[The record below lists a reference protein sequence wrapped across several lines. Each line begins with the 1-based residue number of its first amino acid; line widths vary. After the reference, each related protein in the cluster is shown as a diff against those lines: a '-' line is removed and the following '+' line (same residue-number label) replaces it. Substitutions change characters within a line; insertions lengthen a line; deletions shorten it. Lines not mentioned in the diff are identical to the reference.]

1 MQRICF
7 LARIRPELAEEYRE
21 RHAAVWPEMLR
32 ALEAAGWGNY
42 SLFLAG
48 DGTLVGYLETEDF
61 AAAQAAMAATEVN
74 ARWQAQMSRYFVS
87 TGPGRPDE
95 SFVPL
100 EEVFHLQDQLAA
112 VARDSQPAA
121 VARGSHPA
129 APHPVRPP
137 AGPTHGG
144 EQ

>member
-7 LARIRPELAEEYRE
+7 LARIRPELADEYRE

-32 ALEAAGWGNY
+32 ALESAGWGNY
-42 SLFLAG
+42 SLFLAD

-61 AAAQAAMAATEVN
+61 AAARAAVAGTDVN
-74 ARWQAQMSRYFVS
+74 ARWQTEMSRYFVNAGS
-87 TGPGRPDE
+87 GRPDE

-112 VARDSQPAA
+112 VAPDADRAAAADS
-121 VARGSHPA
+121 
-129 APHPVRPP
+129 VRP
-137 AGPTHGG
+137 AGGHAHEG
-144 EQ
+144 ER

>member
-7 LARIRPELAEEYRE
+7 LARIRPELADEYRE

-32 ALEAAGWGNY
+32 ALEAAGWRNY

-74 ARWQAQMSRYFVS
+74 ARWQAEMSRYFVS
-87 TGPGRPDE
+87 AGPGRPDE

-100 EEVFHLQDQLAA
+100 AEVFHLQDQLAA
-112 VARDSQPAA
+112 VAR
-121 VARGSHPA
+121 GSRPA
-129 APHPVRPP
+129 APDPARPP
-137 AGPTHGG
+137 GGPVPEG
-144 EQ
+144 ER